1 MQQYTTLWKGGLG
14 DDAPGW
20 LTGHGWQPPFHE
32 LAELASFYR
41 RPVPDPARGGFLT
54 ALRVSP

>member
-1 MQQYTTLWKGGLG
+1 MKGGLG
-14 DDAPGW
+14 DDASGW
-20 LTGHGWQPPFHE
+20 LTGHGWQPLFHE
-32 LAELASFYR
+32 LAELASFCR